1 MDWLKG
7 NICTV
12 RRKPCLFN
20 PFCLLQISTSVCLI
34 NVNVLMSSYVFFVQS
49 VLIHVGNPYV
59 CSINPIMFTNII
71 CFLVQHIVNH
81 TVLFFVQSI
90 LDTEKPHSFKHYIKH
105 YLSWKRY
112 SKLKQSVK
120 HYVKHYLSW
129 NRYSKLNTTFNQ
141 YQHRKAK
148 GGFSPNGMTG
158 RST

>member
-71 CFLVQHIVNH
+71 CFLVQHSVNH

-120 HYVKHYLSW
+120 HYVKHYLRLKQVFKIEHYVQSVPTQ
-129 NRYSKLNTTFNQ
+129 KNQ
-141 YQHRKAK
+141 
-148 GGFSPNGMTG
+148 G
-158 RST
+158 RVFT

>member
-71 CFLVQHIVNH
+71 CFLVQHSVNH

-105 YLSWKRY
+105 YLS
-112 SKLKQSVK
+112 
-120 HYVKHYLSW
+120 
-129 NRYSKLNTTFNQ
+129 
-141 YQHRKAK
+141 
-148 GGFSPNGMTG
+148 
-158 RST
+158 